1 MISCRRQIHGGDFL
15 RNGFPLL
22 LVLMVV
28 ASVYQVFS
36 HNHLRVSCCPPPPH
50 HPLLRLFTL
59 SLSRHFTLQLSHR
72 PLLPADACFAAQ
84 YVVFSLLM

>member
-28 ASVYQVFS
+28 ASVYQVFP
-36 HNHLRVSCCPPPPH
+36 HTHLRVSCSTPPP
-50 HPLLRLFTL
+50 LRLFTL